1 MANTEAIIKN
11 VVALCNNPNAVP
23 EFVWYV
29 IRKNPS
35 TGQDSPRKNV
45 LEIKYLLEKS
55 RPKTTKMTEN
65 NK

>member
-11 VVALCNNPNAVP
+11 VVALCKSPNAVP

-35 TGQDSPRKNV
+35 AGQDSPRKNV
-45 LEIKYLLEKS
+45 LEIKYLLKKS
-55 RPKTTKMTEN
+55 RPKTTKMTKN
-65 NK
+65 NR

>member
-1 MANTEAIIKN
+1 MAKIEAIIKN

-23 EFVWYV
+23 ELVRYV

-35 TGQDSPRKNV
+35 AGQDSPRKKV
-45 LEIKYLLEKS
+45 VDTKYLLEKS
-55 RPKTTKMTEN
+55 RPKTINITEN

>member
-45 LEIKYLLEKS
+45 LEIKYLLKKS
-55 RPKTTKMTEN
+55 SPKTTKITEN